1 MFRLYLQNIT
11 SFSAKDK
18 IGDIMFVILIRMVV
32 LYITAIASVRIMGK
46 RQIGELQPTELVI
59 TLLISEIIAIPIQD
73 TNIPLLNTL
82 IAIFLLVGFEI
93 LTSIFN
99 MKSVKFRTLIQGHPL
114 IVINDGVINQDLIK
128 QLRFTVDDLLEALRQ
143 KDVFDISQVQ
153 YAIVETN
160 GQMSVLLKPEYEP
173 VVREDLKI
181 KPQDTKLQCLVVADG
196 EMVSQDFHIC
206 HTNKDKLSKII
217 KKEKIKLDDILLM
230 TIDKNGNK
238 NIIKKEQ
245 Q

>member
-1 MFRLYLQNIT
+1 MFCLYLQNIT
-11 SFSAKDK
+11 SFSAKDR
-18 IGDIMFVILIRMVV
+18 IGDDMFVILIRMVV

-59 TLLISEIIAIPIQD
+59 TLLISEIIAIPIQN
-73 TNIPLLNTL
+73 TNIPLLDTL
-82 IAIFLLVGFEI
+82 IAIFLLIGFEI
-93 LTSIFN
+93 LTSVFN

-114 IVINDGVINQDLIK
+114 VVINDGVINQDLIK

-173 VVREDLKI
+173 VIRKDLKL

-196 EMVSQDFHIC
+196 EMVSQDFYIC
-206 HTNKDKLSKII
+206 NTNKEKLSKII
-217 KKEKIKLDDILLM
+217 KKEKIKLDDVLLM

-245 Q
+245 